1 MYVSERSDEPSFKD
15 ENELVWIQK
24 NIMFGDWEG
33 GPNKD
38 GILEYQTQIKI
49 SDVIYLYIF

>member
-1 MYVSERSDEPSFKD
+1 VYVSERSDEPSFKD